1 MHLPLAL
8 FFNVARREPH
18 LCRGRVGVAH
28 AAPPNELARP
38 VPEALLKA
46 ADEGRP
52 VGVLQRAL
60 AVRQPV
66 LVGANVAVARRRVK
80 GLGQASLDPLGP
92 AALVVAAIR
101 VGQASKAVPL
111 VLGHGPAVD
120 VSVGVV
126 DLALRAVAVEG
137 PGLPGAAEDVIGR
150 RDVDAAR
157 AAEAPLGVELPGKH
171 GPARQSLRLRLCL

>member
-1 MHLPLAL
+1 M
-8 FFNVARREPH
+8 
-18 LCRGRVGVAH
+18 
-28 AAPPNELARP
+28 
-38 VPEALLKA
+38 
-46 ADEGRP
+46 
-52 VGVLQRAL
+52 
-60 AVRQPV
+60 RQPV

-80 GLGQASLDPLGP
+80 GLGQARLDPLGP
-92 AALVVAAIR
+92 AALVVAAVW

-150 RDVDAAR
+150 
-157 AAEAPLGVELPGKH
+157 
-171 GPARQSLRLRLCL
+171 